1 VWFDDGWVT
10 TPTVARDRL
19 GAGDVLRGPAVV
31 EEFGS
36 TVPVHPGFAATVDG
50 HGNLLLTREGT

>member
-1 VWFDDGWVT
+1 VT

-36 TVPVHPGFAATVDG
+36 TVPVHPGFAAAVDT
-50 HGNLLLTREGT
+50 HGNLLLTREDT